1 MSVLLGSISAD
12 TAVVVF
18 ESLKIPPRVSA
29 SAAAKDARRISEK
42 RQKIDS
48 GHDVDESAAVIQ
60 STEVALDLM
69 TMGQR
74 QPQAGLRQ
82 ALKLYEED

>member
-1 MSVLLGSISAD
+1 MTVLVGNISAD
-12 TAVVVF
+12 TAVAAF

-29 SAAAKDARRISEK
+29 STAAKEARRISE
-42 RQKIDS
+42 RRTKIDS
-48 GHDVDESAAVIQ
+48 GQDLDESAVVIQ

-74 QPQAGLRQ
+74 QPQASLKQ
-82 ALKLYEED
+82 ALKLYRED